1 MQYRLHGIK
10 FHHDEGCG
18 AVLFDWNGTL
28 VDDASRAFDSANV
41 ALAAAALS
49 PLRDVEAMRT
59 TFRLPL
65 VDWFER
71 LGVPEH
77 ARHAAVSDWNAE
89 MARRTA
95 PLREGAHDLLAA
107 LRSAGIAT
115 GVVSA
120 ASLDAVTEDCERLGV
135 AALLTRIDANA
146 TTKSN
151 AIRSAIRALGAER
164 AVYVGDTEY
173 DMTEA
178 AAAGAI
184 PIAVSGGYR
193 PDDALRQA
201 GALMVC
207 AGLADL
213 RDLLAPS

>member
-1 MQYRLHGIK
+1 MNFQ
-10 FHHDEGCG
+10 HDLGYE

-28 VDDASRAFDSANV
+28 VDDASRAFDAANA
-41 ALAAAALS
+41 ALAAAALP
-49 PLRDVEAMRT
+49 PLRDVEALRS

-65 VDWFER
+65 ADWFEH

-77 ARHAAVSDWNAE
+77 ARPAAVSDWNAE

-95 PLREGAHDLLAA
+95 PLRDGARDLLAA

-120 ASLDAVTEDCERLGV
+120 ASLEAVTADCERLGV
-135 AALLTRIDANA
+135 AALLTRIDANSK
-146 TTKSN
+146 TKRR
-151 AIRSAIRALGAER
+151 AIRSSMRVLGADR

-173 DMTEA
+173 DMIEA
-178 AAAGAI
+178 EAAGAA

-193 PDDALRQA
+193 PDDALVLA
-201 GALMVC
+201 GARLVC
-207 AGLADL
+207 KGLAEL